1 MTIGHLQVAFF
12 LCVKMSHFQVNQAHF
27 QITGFAQ
34 GTVHTRYCTS
44 KIMAYCE
51 CLAKTHSK
59 MTRAHFLKFLIVT
72 NVEKLF
78 YIWLAYI
85 QDQDINSFEIQTI
98 KPSEKNETEWTGF
111 GLKPALLFV
120 RFES

>member
-1 MTIGHLQVAFF
+1 
-12 LCVKMSHFQVNQAHF
+12 
-27 QITGFAQ
+27 
-34 GTVHTRYCTS
+34 
-44 KIMAYCE
+44 
-51 CLAKTHSK
+51 